1 MAHSISGIGWLGE
14 GPKGGGFGEEGGA
27 GFGEGLVGSVSGDGR
42 SMADLR
48 SIESVCTMD
57 PSSSCTFD
65 TATPN
70 MAT

>member
-1 MAHSISGIGWLGE
+1 MMNELDTAFGE
-14 GPKGGGFGEEGGA
+14 DGVVGFGEEGGA

-42 SMADLR
+42 SMTDLR